1 MPVIATESARIGNLI
16 KNYDDLLSPEL
27 FVDILTVNEAS
38 AVSYPLGT
46 VLGKVTATGKY
57 MISKPAASDGSQTPV
72 AVYIGTG
79 DALGVPNTLA
89 VAANTDTKV
98 LALTRGKVVLSAS
111 ALNLDSSIND
121 ATKRATAYAALKA
134 VGLLVESTN

>member
-1 MPVIATESARIGNLI
+1 MPVIATETARLSNLI
-16 KNYDDLLSPEL
+16 KNYDAMEAPEL

-38 AVSYPLGT
+38 AVSYPIGT

-57 MISKPAASDGSQTPV
+57 IISKPAANDGSQTPV

-79 DALGVPNTLA
+79 DALGNPATLA
-89 VAANTDTKV
+89 VPATTDTKV
-98 LALTRGKVVLSAS
+98 LALTRGKVVVSAG
-111 ALNLDSSIND
+111 ALVLDSSIND

-134 VGLLVESTN
+134 VGILVETTV

>member
-1 MPVIATESARIGNLI
+1 MPIIATETARLSALI

-27 FVDILTVNEAS
+27 FTDVLTVNEAS

-57 MISKPAASDGSQTPV
+57 IISKPGASDGSQTPV

-79 DALGVPNTLA
+79 DALGNPATLSVP
-89 VAANTDTKV
+89 AATDTKV
-98 LALTRGKVVLSAS
+98 LALTRGKVVVSAS
-111 ALNLDSSIND
+111 GLVLDSTINS
-121 ATKRATAYAALKA
+121 AALRAAAYAALKN
-134 VGLLVESTN
+134 VGILVETAV

>member
-16 KNYDDLLSPEL
+16 KNYDDLYSPEL
-27 FVDILTVNEAS
+27 FVDVITVNEAS

-57 MISKPAASDGSQTPV
+57 MISKPAAVDGSQTPV

-79 DALGVPNTLA
+79 DALGSPSTLA
-89 VAANTDTKV
+89 VAATTDTKV